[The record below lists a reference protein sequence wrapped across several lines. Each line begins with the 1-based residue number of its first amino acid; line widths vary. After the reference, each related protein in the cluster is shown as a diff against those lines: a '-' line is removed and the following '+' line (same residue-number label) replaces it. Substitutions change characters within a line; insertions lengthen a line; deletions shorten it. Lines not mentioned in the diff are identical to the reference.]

1 MIKRKVNLNDIR
13 NVKLSI
19 SISKEESKILEMLS
33 KKFEKSKTET
43 LIYALNKEILTQK
56 KQPIQL

>member
-56 KQPIQL
+56 K